1 MKINHNSLLFSIFLQ
16 FWLTGNK
23 FFFDKTIIIFLYF
36 EIFFIVKKLFIAWFY
51 ESLAQIDKKVHLKI
65 INFNEVTKKNSG
77 ENIKE
82 HYPNGPKIPDH
93 PCRILIIL
101 SSVSGYKTYYLI

>member
-1 MKINHNSLLFSIFLQ
+1 M
-16 FWLTGNK
+16 
-23 FFFDKTIIIFLYF
+23 
-36 EIFFIVKKLFIAWFY
+36 VKKLFIAWFCKR
-51 ESLAQIDKKVHLKI
+51 LAQIDKKVHLKI

-93 PCRILIIL
+93 PCRILN
-101 SSVSGYKTYYLI
+101 SVSGDKMYYLI